1 MRLRTLTAIL
11 IGALL
16 GLTAAVS
23 TAADTRYYDDH
34 GRYQGRVDSSG
45 RHYDEHG
52 RYQGRQ
58 DANGRY
64 YD

>member
-11 IGALL
+11 ISALL
-16 GLTAAVS
+16 GLTASVS
-23 TAADTRYYDDH
+23 TAADTRYYD
-34 GRYQGRVDSSG
+34 S
-45 RHYDEHG
+45 HG

-64 YD
+64 YDSHGRYQGRAQ